1 MRPLPEEKALKA
13 AARCLCRASIIPWQ
27 VSIQGRAS
35 AFGSIAV
42 PRLHFVVVLD
52 RCTMRDA
59 ITEMARRYGE
69 VL

>member
-1 MRPLPEEKALKA
+1 MCGVDGAL
-13 AARCLCRASIIPWQ
+13 RYL
-27 VSIQGRAS
+27 V
-35 AFGSIAV
+35 AV